1 MLCAVEGQCSISEV
15 DLLSREIC
23 AYILQRRIFLNKHIV
38 LLIRECQL
46 LNKYIVQVKHWRILA
61 PLISRVL
68 CTWTAFDGSS
78 EPLSAFLHGSLPV
91 WAWDIW
97 HKGPCEPKKCCQPG
111 WDSALAFLTGIL
123 TAPLCTK
130 LGFFGARN
138 GFTLYSTPYFPLQT
152 SILQ

>member
-1 MLCAVEGQCSISEV
+1 MLCAVEGQCLVILLTLWEGSIFEV

-23 AYILQRRIFLNKHIV
+23 AYILQRRIF
-38 LLIRECQL
+38 

-138 GFTLYSTPYFPLQT
+138 GFTLYSTPYFPLQP